1 MLITSP
7 SGDVS
12 VFLNNLKRNKTLE
25 DIERNLIIAIAF
37 KFLIYLFS
45 PIIIVNQSIGL
56 REKKDD
62 TM

>member
-37 KFLIYLFS
+37 KFLIYLLS